1 MEPQSQE
8 ITLFLENVINWS
20 NSVSWS
26 NGVSASKARS

>member
-8 ITLFLENVINWS
+8 ITLFLKNVINWS

>member
-8 ITLFLENVINWS
+8 MTLFSENVINWS

>member
-20 NSVSWS
+20 NSVS
-26 NGVSASKARS
+26 ASKARS